1 MSDILSW
8 GKKKKKMNK
17 TKRFVSRV
25 SVLVLVFMIMIFYTM
40 GEVDKEGL
48 HKYWPTNET
57 TQPDDEKHANYA
69 HSRDCQTDYSVSA
82 FDSDKTWTKGQHR
95 WYLHWTGSEVS

>member
-1 MSDILSW
+1 
-8 GKKKKKMNK
+8 MNK

-48 HKYWPTNET
+48 HKY
-57 TQPDDEKHANYA
+57 
-69 HSRDCQTDYSVSA
+69 
-82 FDSDKTWTKGQHR
+82 
-95 WYLHWTGSEVS
+95 